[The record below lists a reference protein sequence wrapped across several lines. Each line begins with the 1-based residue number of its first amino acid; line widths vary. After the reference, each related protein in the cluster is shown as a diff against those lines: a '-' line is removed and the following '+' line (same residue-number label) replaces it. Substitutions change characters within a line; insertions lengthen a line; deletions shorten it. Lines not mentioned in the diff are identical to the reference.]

1 MLETIQRLDQPAIQR
16 ATIPSEPPVRPMD
29 LRRIFKP
36 AALKRFRFDRP
47 ARHGSPIEQLAWAE
61 FFRPL

>member
-1 MLETIQRLDQPAIQR
+1 
-16 ATIPSEPPVRPMD
+16 VRPMD

-47 ARHGSPIEQLAWAE
+47 PRHGSPIEQLAWAE